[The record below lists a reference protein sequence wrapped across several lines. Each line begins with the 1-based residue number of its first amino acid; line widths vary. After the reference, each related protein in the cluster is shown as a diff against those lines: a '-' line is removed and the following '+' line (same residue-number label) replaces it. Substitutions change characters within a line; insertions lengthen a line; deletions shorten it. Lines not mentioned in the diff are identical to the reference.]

1 LSKSW
6 KRADY
11 IQLKL
16 TETSFTFLL
25 PVFYLYFT
33 CISMRNCV
41 CAYSYRVEGE
51 MNADPETVFYF
62 VDPTPQSPRSTWD
75 QAIKELQ
82 TVATVSE
89 VRCCLSLSAFWA
101 GL

>member
-1 LSKSW
+1 
-6 KRADY
+6 
-11 IQLKL
+11 
-16 TETSFTFLL
+16 
-25 PVFYLYFT
+25 
-33 CISMRNCV
+33 MRNCV

-89 VRCCLSLSAFWA
+89 VRCCLSLSAF
-101 GL
+101 